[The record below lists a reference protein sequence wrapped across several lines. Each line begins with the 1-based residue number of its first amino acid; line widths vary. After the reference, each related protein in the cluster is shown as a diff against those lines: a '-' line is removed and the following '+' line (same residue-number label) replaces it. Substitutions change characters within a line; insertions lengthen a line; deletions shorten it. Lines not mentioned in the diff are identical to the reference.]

1 MPWLRYVQRWIA
13 IEFRCSKAKK
23 KSPLKVWS
31 RHELKW
37 QQHYTGSEVQCL
49 LKAVP
54 SCIAV
59 TITELSTVG
68 SSSTM
73 RAVFLLVIYVFKG
86 VLYIL
91 KRFYLKSMAAGN
103 FSRVWKMVVLGGL
116 LLFNYSAV
124 NYGGG
129 KTARETRLISG
140 ACEGG

>member
-1 MPWLRYVQRWIA
+1 MLREKVNRNWTSLF
-13 IEFRCSKAKK
+13 E
-23 KSPLKVWS
+23 SPLKVWS
-31 RHELKW
+31 RHGLKW
-37 QQHYTGSEVQCL
+37 QQHYTGSEVLCL
-49 LKAVP
+49 LKAAS

-91 KRFYLKSMAAGN
+91 KRFYLRSIAAGS
-103 FSRVWKMVVLGGL
+103 FSRVWKMVVLSGL
-116 LLFNYSAV
+116 LLFNYSSV

-140 ACEGG
+140 TSKGG